1 MAIGDTVQAGL
12 MRIDTS
18 AYERAGQANANANM
32 AFGNALN
39 QVAKGFIE
47 GREKRARAD
56 EMTGYLMNQGV
67 AEKDAK
73 AIAKNPFLQKEY
85 QRKKGAEQ
93 QMEIEKGRL
102 AAQAASR
109 RSAEKIAGD
118 KASQVEAIRQD
129 GLNEKDLIQAEADE
143 LKANQ
148 MEVAEALLAETPDPA
163 VLERR
168 KAVAQFD
175 YNQSQPGLFALGG
188 DQGARNRFLE
198 YQRDEAPKVNAPT
211 VLGGELGSS
220 NFLRYARE
228 QNLDPVLAVN
238 RFMKLQKEEDEA
250 VQNDPSISRVGN
262 ELNPETGEY
271 EQIAR
276 DKFGNPIAN
285 YGPPKPSG
293 MYRTPKEARDE
304 EILVGR
310 TKDAMEFNKISRDN
324 SNIAISQAEQA
335 QQALKYLP
343 ETTGGLTSF
352 VNEMKVIAES
362 LGIDLPEGYQKDMA
376 DIGAFRQLTGQFLFD
391 AMSNTKGAITERE
404 MVLFRQ
410 IAPDIDN
417 SRAAN
422 KLMLEIYVKGGD
434 RAKKRRDLIRD
445 LQRKDVDPRQIQIA
459 IEDFDGAN
467 SFMDDIR
474 SLPRKTNQNSQA
486 QPIRLGVRGG
496 NPPPNSNAQT
506 VNGFKILKK

>member
-12 MRIDTS
+12 MRVDSSPILL
-18 AYERAGQANANANM
+18 AGQAQAQANQ
-32 AFGNALN
+32 AFGNALG
-39 QVAKGFIE
+39 QAAEGYFIGKEKKERAKEIE
-47 GREKRARAD
+47 EELIR
-56 EMTGYLMNQGV
+56 QG
-67 AEKDAK
+67 ASPESAK
-73 AIAKNPFLQKEY
+73 AISKNPFLQKEHARKQEAN
-85 QRKKGAEQ
+85 QRMA
-93 QMEIEKGRL
+93 IEKMRL
-102 AAQAASR
+102 SAQAAISGANNAQKEAFEETR
-109 RSAEKIAGD
+109 IKEKGIAD
-118 KASQVEAIRQD
+118 AKVEE
-129 GLNEKDLIQAEADE
+129 NER
-143 LKANQ
+143 NQ
-148 MEVAEALLAETPDPA
+148 MGMAEALLAETPDPA

-198 YQRDEAPKVNAPT
+198 SQRDSAPKVGK
-211 VLGGELGSS
+211 LGGELDSS
-220 NFLRYARE
+220 EFGPMAMKAGI
-228 QNLDPVLAVN
+228 DPVLAGN
-238 RFMKLQKEEDEA
+238 YFMNLQKAEA
-250 VQNDPSISRVGN
+250 ETVQNTPSISRVGT

-293 MYRTPKEARDE
+293 MYRTPEEARKE

-310 TKDAMEFNKISRDN
+310 TKDAMEFNKKSRDN

-486 QPIRLGVRGG
+486 QPIRPGVRGG

-506 VNGFKILKK
+506 PGGFIPRQIK

>member
-12 MRIDTS
+12 MKVDPS
-18 AYERAGQANANANM
+18 ALERAGQAQAKANQ
-32 AFGNALN
+32 AFGTALS
-39 QVAKGFIE
+39 QVAQGYII
-47 GREKRARAD
+47 GQEKKARANEIKD
-56 EMTGYLMNQGV
+56 ELMRAGV
-67 AEKDAK
+67 SEKA
-73 AIAKNPFLQKEY
+73 AMNIAKNPFLQKEY
-85 QRKKGAEQ
+85 SRKKEAESR
-93 QMEIEKGRL
+93 MEIAKM
-102 AAQAASR
+102 QVMSQMAASGAARAQDAAKMEEDR
-109 RSAEKIAGD
+109 RRYEIGQDKIRESEEAKGD
-118 KASQVEAIRQD
+118 FLGKFYSSVPNGE
-129 GLNEKDLIQAEADE
+129 LNEAGQEEVANFQAFTAPEDPRTNPFIQETLQNPEFQQTEPVMDMTGNRFAQQFADE
-143 LKANQ
+143 SP
-148 MEVAEALLAETPDPA
+148 EVQQLALNFM
-163 VLERR
+163 
-168 KAVAQFD
+168 Q
-175 YNQSQPGLFALGG
+175 
-188 DQGARNRFLE
+188 AR
-198 YQRDEAPKVNAPT
+198 QKDAPT
-211 VLGGELGSS
+211 
-220 NFLRYARE
+220 
-228 QNLDPVLAVN
+228 
-238 RFMKLQKEEDEA
+238 
-250 VQNDPSISRVGN
+250 ISRVVN
-262 ELNPETGEY
+262 QLNPETGEY

-276 DKFGNPIAN
+276 DQFGNPIAN

-293 MYRTPKEARDE
+293 MYRTPKEAREE

-310 TKDAMEFNKISRDN
+310 TKDAMAFNKESRNN

-335 QQALKYLP
+335 QKALKYLP

-459 IEDFDGAN
+459 IEDFDDAN

-474 SLPRKTNQNSQA
+474 SLPRKTNSNNTQA
-486 QPIRLGVRGG
+486 QLNRPGVRGG
-496 NPPPNSNAQT
+496 NPSPNSNAQT
-506 VNGFKILKK
+506 PGGFQIK

>member
-1 MAIGDTVQAGL
+1 
-12 MRIDTS
+12 
-18 AYERAGQANANANM
+18 
-32 AFGNALN
+32 
-39 QVAKGFIE
+39 
-47 GREKRARAD
+47 
-56 EMTGYLMNQGV
+56 
-67 AEKDAK
+67 
-73 AIAKNPFLQKEY
+73 
-85 QRKKGAEQ
+85 
-93 QMEIEKGRL
+93 
-102 AAQAASR
+102 
-109 RSAEKIAGD
+109 
-118 KASQVEAIRQD
+118 
-129 GLNEKDLIQAEADE
+129 
-143 LKANQ
+143 
-148 MEVAEALLAETPDPA
+148 
-163 VLERR
+163 
-168 KAVAQFD
+168 
-175 YNQSQPGLFALGG
+175 
-188 DQGARNRFLE
+188 
-198 YQRDEAPKVNAPT
+198 
-211 VLGGELGSS
+211 
-220 NFLRYARE
+220 
-228 QNLDPVLAVN
+228 
-238 RFMKLQKEEDEA
+238 MKLQKEEQEA
-250 VQNDPSISRVGN
+250 RQKEAPSISRVGN
-262 ELNPETGEY
+262 ELNRETGEY

-310 TKDAMEFNKISRDN
+310 TKDAMEFNKKSRDN

-459 IEDFDGAN
+459 VEDFDDAN

-474 SLPRKTNQNSQA
+474 SLPRKTNSNNTPA
-486 QPIRLGVRGG
+486 QPNRSGVRGV
-496 NPPPNSNAQT
+496 NPPPNSNAST
-506 VNGFKILKK
+506 TNGFIIKTR

>member
-1 MAIGDTVQAGL
+1 MVNLIKANIMAIGDTVQAGL
-12 MRIDTS
+12 MRVDSSPILL
-18 AYERAGQANANANM
+18 AGQAQAKANQ
-32 AFGNALN
+32 AFGNALG
-39 QVAKGFIE
+39 QVAEGYFI
-47 GREKRARAD
+47 GKEKKERAKEIEEELIR
-56 EMTGYLMNQGV
+56 QG
-67 AEKDAK
+67 ASPESAK
-73 AIAKNPFLQKEY
+73 AISKNPFLQKEHARKQEAD
-85 QRKKGAEQ
+85 QRMA
-93 QMEIEKGRL
+93 IEKMRVS
-102 AAQAASR
+102 AQAAISGANNAQKEAFEATR
-109 RSAEKIAGD
+109 IKEKGEVKAEL
-118 KASQVEAIRQD
+118 E
-129 GLNEKDLIQAEADE
+129 E
-143 LKANQ
+143 NQ
-148 MEVAEALLAETPDPA
+148 QKQIGFSNFLMSGTEMNPE
-163 VLERR
+163 VLED
-168 KAVAQFD
+168 F
-175 YNQSQPGLFALGG
+175 NQVQPGLFALGG

-198 YQRDEAPKVNAPT
+198 YQRDTAPKFGK
-211 VLGGELGSS
+211 LGGELESS
-220 NFLRYARE
+220 EFASKAME
-228 QNLDPVLAVN
+228 AGVDPVLAGN
-238 RFMKLQKEEDEA
+238 YFMKLQAREDESL
-250 VQNDPSISRVGN
+250 QNAPSISRVGN

-310 TKDAMEFNKISRDN
+310 TKDAMEFNKKSRDN

-376 DIGAFRQLTGQFLFD
+376 DIGAFRQLTGQFLFE
-391 AMSNTKGAITERE
+391 AMSKTKGAITERE
-404 MVLFRQ
+404 MKLFRQ

-434 RAKKRRDLIRD
+434 RAKRRRDLIRD
-445 LQRKDVDPRQIQIA
+445 LQKKDVDPRQIQIA
-459 IEDFDGAN
+459 IEDFDDAN

-474 SLPRKTNQNSQA
+474 SLPRKTNSSNPQSQ
-486 QPIRLGVRGG
+486 PNRSGVRGG
-496 NPPPNSNAQT
+496 NPPPNPNAQT
-506 VNGFKILKK
+506 PGGFIPRQIK